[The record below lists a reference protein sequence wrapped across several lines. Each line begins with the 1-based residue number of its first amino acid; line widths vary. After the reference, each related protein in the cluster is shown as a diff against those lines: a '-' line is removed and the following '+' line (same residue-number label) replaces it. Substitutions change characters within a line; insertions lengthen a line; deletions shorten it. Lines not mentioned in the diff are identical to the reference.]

1 MMVLDLLDVPA
12 GLRLASGRPARFQ
25 RFPLDEPFSVGPA
38 GLLRMASLE
47 PAQAWQ
53 VVLERETPRFI
64 GGAGARLRSVE
75 GSIFRVETGPDVTS
89 FRVVSDDT
97 PRLDWPKPLDGA
109 ISVVAPGVAGL
120 DVLADLLMER
130 AHPLGER
137 MRDLP
142 EPQWSDE
149 AWMGDLR
156 HLEWEGS
163 YDLSW
168 ARGVVTSAV
177 VRTLQGLDRL
187 SAHVLSHLVQRVEV
201 IDWTSKPSL
210 ATASAILDGLLEHRL
225 PWLGTLTVHGLKHTV
240 GDELHRLW
248 RKGRWASQV
257 TKGCVLE
264 TPRPVPLFLRTATR
278 TDVVPERGYMQV
290 GDGSPLCFVRYN
302 DSTVQLTVPRLNFT
316 LNGVKRTPRV
326 AAPGPWVVVLKP
338 KDTFTID
345 ERTYTLDV
353 A

>member
-1 MMVLDLLDVPA
+1 MVLDLLDFPDGA
-12 GLRLASGRPARFQ
+12 RLSSGPPARFQ
-25 RFPLDEPFSVGPA
+25 RFPLDEPFSVGPT
-38 GLLRMASLE
+38 GRLRIATMEA
-47 PAQAWQ
+47 AQAWQ
-53 VVLERETPRFI
+53 LVLERETPRFI
-64 GGAGARLRSVE
+64 GGQGARLRSVE
-75 GSIFRVETGPDVTS
+75 GDIFRVETGLDVTT
-89 FRVVSDDT
+89 FRVVTDET
-97 PRLDWPKPLDGA
+97 PRLDWPKPLDEA

-137 MRDLP
+137 LRDLP

-149 AWMGDLR
+149 AWLGDLR

-168 ARGVVTSAV
+168 GRGVVTSAV

-240 GDELHRLW
+240 GDELQRLW

-264 TPRPVPLFLRTATR
+264 TPRPVPLCLRTATR

-302 DSTVQLTVPRLNFT
+302 DATVQLTVPRLNFT

-326 AAPGPWVVVLKP
+326 AATGPWVVVLKP

>member
-1 MMVLDLLDVPA
+1 MVLDLLDVPDGA
-12 GLRLASGRPARFQ
+12 RLSSGPPARFQ
-25 RFPLDEPFSVGPA
+25 RFPLDEPFSVGPM
-38 GLLRMASLE
+38 GLLRLASME
-47 PAQAWQ
+47 ATQAWQ
-53 VVLERETPRFI
+53 LVLERETPRFI
-64 GGAGARLRSVE
+64 GSQGARLRSVE
-75 GSIFRVETGPDVTS
+75 GSIFRVETGVDVTT
-89 FRVVSDDT
+89 FRVVTDET
-97 PRLDWPKPLDGA
+97 PRLAWPKTLDET

-137 MRDLP
+137 LRGLP
-142 EPQWSDE
+142 EPRWGDE
-149 AWMGDLR
+149 AWLGDLR
-156 HLEWEGS
+156 HLEWEGGF
-163 YDLSW
+163 DFSW

-177 VRTLQGLDRL
+177 VRTLHGLDRL

-201 IDWTSKPSL
+201 IDWTAKSSL

-225 PWLGTLTVHGLKHTV
+225 PWLGTLTVHGLKHPV
-240 GDELHRLW
+240 GDELQRLW
-248 RKGRWASQV
+248 RKGRWAAQV

-264 TPRPVPLFLRTATR
+264 TPRPVPLCLRTATR

-290 GDGSPLCFVRYN
+290 GDGSPLCFVRYTQA
-302 DSTVQLTVPRLNFT
+302 TVELSVPRATFT
-316 LNGVKRTPRV
+316 LNGVARTPR
-326 AAPGPWVVVLKP
+326 AGASGPWVVALRP